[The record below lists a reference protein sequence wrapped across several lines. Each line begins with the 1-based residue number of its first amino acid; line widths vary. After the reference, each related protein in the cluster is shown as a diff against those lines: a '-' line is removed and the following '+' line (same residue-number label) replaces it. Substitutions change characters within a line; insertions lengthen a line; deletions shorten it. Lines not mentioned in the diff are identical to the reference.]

1 MTVEVAW
8 SVLLSAR
15 RLLEWTMNRVD
26 TGRKGSGKSTLRVV
40 YTDLGTD
47 NVYFRIRG
55 RHIQTLV
62 HRGIFNQFFKIDILN
77 TSTFIG

>member
-1 MTVEVAW
+1 
-8 SVLLSAR
+8 
-15 RLLEWTMNRVD
+15 MNRVD

-55 RHIQTLV
+55 RHIKTLV
-62 HRGIFNQFFKIDILN
+62 HRGIFVSNFFNFKHINLYWVEHV
-77 TSTFIG
+77 